1 MINSE
6 VVSFRNA
13 VQQVNTVIYDG
24 CVAFCKGFCHLVEA
38 TPCPGQHDT
47 VTSPPMPAKRSPR
60 PPILPPILPPAT
72 AAVAPE
78 HGAPVAA
85 EGAPAEKA
93 ESGDAFR
100 RRPRQSRG
108 QARVELL
115 LDAAAAVIAESGLEA
130 ATAEAI
136 ALRARTAKG
145 SLYQFFP
152 NRDAVLAAL
161 ALRYADEMRHIHE
174 KAFPIDPRG
183 LALERLIDRI
193 IKPLAEFH
201 DRNPAFRRVFATVE
215 GPLND
220 THGAPARLRAQLF
233 DSFVDRLDV
242 LFGSR
247 NPKLP
252 TRDRRRAALV
262 SASIGQAVLARR
274 SRAIAAEKKPL
285 LDDLRR
291 LLVAY
296 LQPILESPSA
306 KQRKSAVTRVAKAPA
321 KR

>member
-1 MINSE
+1 
-6 VVSFRNA
+6 
-13 VQQVNTVIYDG
+13 
-24 CVAFCKGFCHLVEA
+24 
-38 TPCPGQHDT
+38 
-47 VTSPPMPAKRSPR
+47 MPAKRSPR
-60 PPILPPILPPAT
+60 PRTLPPAT
-72 AAVAPE
+72 PTPEPQNGTPPAADGVT
-78 HGAPVAA
+78 PVD
-85 EGAPAEKA
+85 A

-215 GPLND
+215 GPLDD

-262 SASIGQAVLARR
+262 CASVGQAVLARR
-274 SRAIAAEKKPL
+274 SRAVAAEKKPL

-296 LQPILESPSA
+296 LQPILESAST
-306 KQRKSAVTRVAKAPA
+306 KTRKSANKSAAKPPA

>member
-1 MINSE
+1 
-6 VVSFRNA
+6 
-13 VQQVNTVIYDG
+13 
-24 CVAFCKGFCHLVEA
+24 
-38 TPCPGQHDT
+38 
-47 VTSPPMPAKRSPR
+47 MPANR
-60 PPILPPILPPAT
+60 PSRRRPVPSTTPASTAAT
-72 AAVAPE
+72 AADEA
-78 HGAPVAA
+78 APVDVDT
-85 EGAPAEKA
+85 
-93 ESGDAFR
+93 GDAFR
-100 RRPRQSRG
+100 RRPRQLRG

-115 LDAAAAVIAESGLEA
+115 LEAAAAVIAESGLEA

-193 IKPLAEFH
+193 IKPLAAFH

-242 LFGSR
+242 LFASR
-247 NPKLP
+247 NPRLS

-262 SASIGQAVLARR
+262 SASVGQAVLARR
-274 SRAIAAEKKPL
+274 SRAVAVEKKPL

-296 LQPILESPSA
+296 LQPILESPTA
-306 KQRKSAVTRVAKAPA
+306 KLRKSTKKSVSKAA
-321 KR
+321 AMV